1 MRQICGSAAGKAAL
15 LGKIKFDPGKFPT
28 HGDVMLLFP
37 PGDILTYRLSR
48 CVLRDRVGFLRFS
61 ILRQGVI
68 FASIGI
74 VFPVLNYRVVKLYE
88 LTVQHVN
95 AQLNEKQMIC

>member
-1 MRQICGSAAGKAAL
+1 
-15 LGKIKFDPGKFPT
+15 
-28 HGDVMLLFP
+28 ML
-37 PGDILTYRLSR
+37 T
-48 CVLRDRVGFLRFS
+48 DRVGFLRFS

-88 LTVQHVN
+88 LTVQYVN